1 MDNVHAIPPSHGL
14 YRGLVRGWFALTRR
28 KIRLLHAGDM
38 TAEGP
43 VLIAVGHPAGF
54 LPALAL
60 SIAVGRPVHCL
71 LPKSLARGP
80 LAGFLAR
87 QMGIILCEDEKPVS
101 EENLREAVDVLEGR
115 GALVVFADEN
125 SAEQA
130 APGTLAS
137 AAALL
142 VGRAEA
148 KPGCRIAVHPAH
160 LFLSEATARSRE
172 ILIYIDSVMARP
184 KRSPKVPAQGSETAA
199 FVAALESRFQENA
212 FQLRPAD
219 LEYFL
224 GDLEEVLR
232 TGLQEDWASR
242 PDWKQ
247 DTEDFV
253 LSRLV
258 TEWVN
263 QTNYMHP
270 SRLVTLRKSLDEY
283 RHLQKECALRELI
296 VEGADSPLGSGW
308 QQTTLWF
315 EILLGLPIAFYGLL
329 NHLAIGLVL
338 YLARSFKRNSS
349 RTRTVEWSLRAT
361 VTLVFYAIQ
370 IFLMGHWRGRAAA
383 GYYAPSLPVSG
394 AYLWRYVGLVR
405 PQARLLFISITIPA
419 LKRKIQRLRRSLLE
433 ELDRA
438 LTSCDEKASVPR

>member
-1 MDNVHAIPPSHGL
+1 MDNVHAIPPSHGFV
-14 YRGLVRGWFALTRR
+14 RGLVRGWFKLTRR
-28 KIRLLHAGDM
+28 KIRVLHAGNM

-60 SIAVGRPVHCL
+60 SIAIDRPVHCL

-87 QMGIILCEDEKPVS
+87 HMGIILCEDEKPVS
-101 EENLREAVDVLEGR
+101 GENLREAVDVLAGR

-125 SAEQA
+125 SAGQA
-130 APGTLAS
+130 ALGKLAS
-137 AAALL
+137 TAAVL
-142 VGRAEA
+142 VAHAEA

-160 LFLSEATARSRE
+160 LFLSEVTAQSLE
-172 ILIYIDSVMARP
+172 ILIYTDLVMARP
-184 KRSPKVPAQGSETAA
+184 KGRPNVPAQGSETPA

-219 LEYFL
+219 LEYFV

-232 TGLQEDWASR
+232 ASLQEDWASR

-263 QTNYMHP
+263 QTNYLHP
-270 SRLVTLRKSLDEY
+270 SQLVTLRKSLDEY
-283 RHLQKECALRELI
+283 RRLQKECALRELI
-296 VEGADSPLGSGW
+296 VEGV
-308 QQTTLWF
+308 QR
-315 EILLGLPIAFYGLL
+315 PIEF
-329 NHLAIGLVL
+329 I
-338 YLARSFKRNSS
+338 ARSRSGG
-349 RTRTVEWSLRAT
+349 EPE
-361 VTLVFYAIQ
+361 
-370 IFLMGHWRGRAAA
+370 RAAA
-383 GYYAPSLPVSG
+383 LHPGF
-394 AYLWRYVGLVR
+394 
-405 PQARLLFISITIPA
+405 QF
-419 LKRKIQRLRRSLLE
+419 LR
-433 ELDRA
+433 
-438 LTSCDEKASVPR
+438 